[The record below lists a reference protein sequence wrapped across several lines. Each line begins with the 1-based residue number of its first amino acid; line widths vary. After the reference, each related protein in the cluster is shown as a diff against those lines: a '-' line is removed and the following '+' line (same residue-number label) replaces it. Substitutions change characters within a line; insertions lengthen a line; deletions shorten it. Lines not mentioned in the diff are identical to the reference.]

1 VINEAIWAAQGVV
14 PVVGV
19 VIVAGAIG
27 AIGNWCFQSDAKPL
41 LHGYVDNT
49 GAAKRWSEA
58 MRPKEAAKL
67 RAPSSRS
74 EESR

>member
-1 VINEAIWAAQGVV
+1 VITEAIWTVQGVV

-49 GAAKRWSEA
+49 KAARRWTEA
-58 MRPKEAAKL
+58 MRPKEAARL
-67 RAPSSRS
+67 RPGKAVR
-74 EESR
+74 